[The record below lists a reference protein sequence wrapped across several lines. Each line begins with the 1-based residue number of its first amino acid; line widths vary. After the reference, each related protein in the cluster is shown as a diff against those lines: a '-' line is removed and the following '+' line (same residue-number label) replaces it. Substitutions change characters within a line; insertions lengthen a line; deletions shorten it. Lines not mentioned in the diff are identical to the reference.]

1 MIINSDIIIVGQQA
15 WDIEI
20 GSNCKNIALEFSK
33 HNRVLYVNPPLD
45 RISLFRNRH
54 DAKVEKRLKVIKG
67 KNSGLVQIQDKLW
80 NLYPDCMIESIN
92 WMKFDT
98 LYDLL
103 NKVNNKRLA
112 ASIQK
117 ASDTLQLK
125 NVIIFNDGDMFR
137 SFYLN
142 DLLKNQLSIYY
153 SRDYL
158 LATDYYKY
166 HGQKLEPLLIK
177 KSSLCVANSTY
188 LTEYCKKYNPH
199 SFYVGQGCDQLF
211 SANIDQDQV
220 PADIKNIQGPIIG
233 YVGVLYTARLDIE
246 ILSLIAATN
255 PDWQLVL
262 IGPEDEAFKE
272 SDLHQQKNVHFLGSK
287 PPELLADYINAF
299 DVCINPQ
306 IVNQL
311 TIGNYPRKVDEY
323 LSIGKPVVATKT
335 VAMEIFKDVVSL
347 AQSKEEYPGLITK
360 ILNEETPEKKN
371 QRRAFAATH
380 TWENSVNEIY
390 KAINMVAQKTDT

>member
-1 MIINSDIIIVGQQA
+1 MIINKDIIIVGQQP

-45 RISLFRNRH
+45 RISLFRNRK
-54 DAKVEKRLKVIKG
+54 DDKIKKRLRVIKR
-67 KNSGLVQIQDKLW
+67 KETGLVKIKDNLW

-98 LYDLL
+98 LYNLL
-103 NKVNNKRLA
+103 NKINNKRLA
-112 ASIQK
+112 KSIQK
-117 ASDTLQLK
+117 ASTELQLK
-125 NVIIFNDGDMFR
+125 DVIIFNDGDMFR

-142 DLLKNQLSIYY
+142 ELLKNQLSIYY

-188 LTEYCKKYNPH
+188 LAEYCKKYNPH

-211 SANIDQDQV
+211 SANLDQNNV
-220 PADIKNIQGPIIG
+220 PADIKNIKSPIIG

-246 ILSLIAATN
+246 ILQLIAKSN
-255 PDWQLVL
+255 PEWQLVL
-262 IGPEDEAFKE
+262 IGPEDDTFIE
-272 SDLHQQKNVHFLGSK
+272 SELHQQKNVHFLGAK
-287 PPELLADYINAF
+287 PPEQLADYINAF
-299 DVCINPQ
+299 DICINPQ
-306 IVNQL
+306 ILNEL

-335 VAMEIFKDVVSL
+335 VAMEIFEEVVSL
-347 AQSKEEYPGLITK
+347 ARSKEEYPELITK
-360 ILNEETPEKKN
+360 ILNEETQEKKIK
-371 QRRAFAATH
+371 RKAFAATH

-390 KAINMVAQKTDT
+390 KAINIVAQKTDN